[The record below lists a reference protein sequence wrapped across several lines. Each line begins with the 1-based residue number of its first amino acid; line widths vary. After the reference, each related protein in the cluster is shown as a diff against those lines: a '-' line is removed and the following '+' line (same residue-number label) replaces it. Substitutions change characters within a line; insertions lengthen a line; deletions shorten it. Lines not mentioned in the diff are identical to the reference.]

1 VGKGVVVVVQQ
12 DPLRLRLD
20 IPEADVGQV
29 AEGRDVSL
37 SVAAYPGRVFHGRV
51 ARIGAAIKTQTRSLP
66 LEAEVPNPDGALK
79 PGSFARAQIALGGS
93 ERRAIVV
100 PRAAVGTTGSA
111 SRVFVRAGARVI
123 ERIVNIGREV
133 DGNVEIRGTLTAA
146 DEVAVT
152 EVDKLSDGA
161 EIKLA
166 P

>member
-1 VGKGVVVVVQQ
+1 MSRWIDEVMNFASPDVTIIVVGNKKDLVSQRQVKPIPGNSI
-12 DPLRLRLD
+12 RLRVNNQVKEVAV
-20 IPEADVGQV
+20 IEASAKND
-29 AEGRDVSL
+29 
-37 SVAAYPGRVFHGRV
+37 
-51 ARIGAAIKTQTRSLP
+51 
-66 LEAEVPNPDGALK
+66 DGALK

-93 ERRAIVV
+93 ERHAIVV

-133 DGNVEIRGTLTAA
+133 DGNVEIRGTLTAN